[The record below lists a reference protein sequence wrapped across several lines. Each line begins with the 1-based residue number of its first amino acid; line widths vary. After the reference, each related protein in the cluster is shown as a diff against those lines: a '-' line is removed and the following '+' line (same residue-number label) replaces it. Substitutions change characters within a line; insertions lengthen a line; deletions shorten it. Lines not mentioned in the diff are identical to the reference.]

1 MKEQWILN
9 GRQADFTRIAG
20 ELSVPP
26 LAVKLMVNRGIE
38 EKDMRGFLSGSLS
51 ELSDPYLMKDM
62 KKACDIL
69 LTAAEHNDT
78 AAIVTDYDCDGIFSG
93 MVLYTCFNR
102 IGIRAKLFTPDRVT
116 EGYGLNKRIID
127 EAYNMGINYLIT
139 CDNGIAAA
147 DEVLYAKSLGMT
159 VIITDHHEV
168 PFTVNDECKEYI
180 LPKADA
186 VIDSKQED
194 CKYPFKGLCGAGV
207 VYRMACALYDRLG
220 IKENER
226 EILLIYAAAATVAD
240 IMELTGENRIIVR
253 EGLKLLS
260 HTDNI
265 GLKAIKEVNNLADAM
280 ITPYH
285 IGFVIGPCF
294 NAAGRLKNVE
304 PAFELLMSNDE
315 KAAYDRALELKE
327 LNEYRKDMTE
337 EGAER
342 ALDMAM
348 EPENAACNVLVLY
361 LGDCHESLIGIIAGR
376 VKDRVHKPVIV
387 FTDASDNTYKGS
399 GRSIEAYSMFEELI
413 RVKELFVKFGGHRM
427 AAGMTIPKE
436 NFNVLRERLNKNE
449 TLTKK
454 ELTPVVRIDAEVLI
468 RHMSIPVVE
477 SFSALAPFGNG
488 NPKPLFAGR
497 HFNIRQARIIG
508 RNKNVLKCT
517 ISDIENNVCDALYF
531 GDIEGFINTIET
543 QYGTE
548 EKDKMLRGA
557 QNNTDVALAFNA
569 EINEYNGIK
578 SVQFIIQNYCIL

>member
-20 ELSVPP
+20 ELSVSP

-51 ELSDPYLMKDM
+51 DLSDPYLMKDM

-78 AAIVTDYDCDGIFSG
+78 VAIVTDYDCDGIFSG

-147 DEVLYAKSLGMT
+147 DEVSYAKGLGMT

-168 PFTVNDECKEYI
+168 PFTVNVECKEYI

-194 CKYPFKGLCGAGV
+194 CAYPFKGLCGAGV

-220 IKENER
+220 IKKNER
-226 EILLIYAAAATVAD
+226 EILLIYAAVATVAD

-265 GLKAIKEVNNLADAM
+265 GLKAIKEVNNLADTG

-315 KAAYDRALELKE
+315 KVVYDRAVELKE

-342 ALDMAM
+342 ALAMAM
-348 EPENAACNVLVLY
+348 EPKNAACNVLVLY
-361 LGDCHESLIGIIAGR
+361 LRDCHESLIGIIAGR
-376 VKDRVHKPVIV
+376 VKDRVHKPVII

-413 RVKELFVKFGGHRM
+413 RVKELFVKFGGHKM

-436 NFNVLRERLNKNE
+436 NFEVLRERLNNNE

-477 SFSALAPFGNG
+477 SFLALAPFGNG

-517 ISDIENNVCDALYF
+517 ISDIEKNVCDALYF
-531 GDIEGFINTIET
+531 GDIGGFINTIEM

>member
-9 GRQADFTRIAG
+9 GRQADFTRIAC

-78 AAIVTDYDCDGIFSG
+78 VAIVTDYDCDGIFSG
-93 MVLYTCFNR
+93 MALYTCFNR

-194 CKYPFKGLCGAGV
+194 CAYPFKGLCGAGV

-220 IKENER
+220 IKKNER
-226 EILLIYAAAATVAD
+226 EILLIYAAVATVAD
-240 IMELTGENRIIVR
+240 IMELTGENRIIVK

-265 GLKAIKEVNNLADAM
+265 GLKSIKEVNNLADAM

-304 PAFELLMSNDE
+304 PAFELLISNDE
-315 KAAYDRALELKE
+315 KVVYDRALELKE

-337 EGAER
+337 FMEQQKQISRDNARTPMQWDDTPNAGFSSVTPWLKVNAGYRKVNVAVEEKNPDSVLNYFRKMIAFRKANPELIFGTWKPVDRKNPKVFAYIRDGGERKFLVILNFSCREASCRPGICLTGAE
-342 ALDMAM
+342 ALLDNYNDCPPLGKEIRLRPFEA
-348 EPENAACNVLVLY
+348 LVL
-361 LGDCHESLIGIIAGR
+361 
-376 VKDRVHKPVIV
+376 
-387 FTDASDNTYKGS
+387 
-399 GRSIEAYSMFEELI
+399 
-413 RVKELFVKFGGHRM
+413 
-427 AAGMTIPKE
+427 
-436 NFNVLRERLNKNE
+436 
-449 TLTKK
+449 
-454 ELTPVVRIDAEVLI
+454 
-468 RHMSIPVVE
+468 
-477 SFSALAPFGNG
+477 
-488 NPKPLFAGR
+488 
-497 HFNIRQARIIG
+497 
-508 RNKNVLKCT
+508 
-517 ISDIENNVCDALYF
+517 
-531 GDIEGFINTIET
+531 
-543 QYGTE
+543 
-548 EKDKMLRGA
+548 
-557 QNNTDVALAFNA
+557 
-569 EINEYNGIK
+569 
-578 SVQFIIQNYCIL
+578 IL

>member
-9 GRQADFTRIAG
+9 GRQADFVRIAG

-38 EKDMRGFLSGSLS
+38 EKDMKGFLSGNLS
-51 ELSDPYLMKDM
+51 GLSDPYLMKDM

-69 LTAAEHNDT
+69 LNAAEHNDT
-78 AAIVTDYDCDGIFSG
+78 VAIVTDYDCDGIFSG

-186 VIDSKQED
+186 VIDSKQKD
-194 CKYPFKGLCGAGV
+194 CTYPFKGLCGAGV

-220 IKENER
+220 IKKNER
-226 EILLIYAAAATVAD
+226 EILLIYTAVATVAD
-240 IMELTGENRIIVR
+240 IMELAGENRIIVK

-260 HTDNI
+260 HTDNL
-265 GLKAIKEVNNLADAM
+265 GLKAIKEVNNLEDAL

-315 KAAYDRALELKE
+315 KVVYDRALELKE

-342 ALDMAM
+342 ALAMAM
-348 EPENAACNVLVLY
+348 EPENEARNVLVLY
-361 LGDCHESLIGIIAGR
+361 LEDCHESLIGIIAGR

-399 GRSIEAYSMFEELI
+399 GRSIEAYSMFDELI
-413 RVKELFVKFGGHRM
+413 KVKELFVKFGGHRM

-477 SFSALAPFGNG
+477 SFSVLAPFGNG

-497 HFNIRQARIIG
+497 HFNIRHARIIG

-517 ISDIENNVCDALYF
+517 ISDIEKNVCDALYF
-531 GDIEGFINTIET
+531 GDVEGFINTIEM

>member
-9 GRQADFTRIAG
+9 GRQADFTRIAC
-20 ELSVPP
+20 ELSVQP

-78 AAIVTDYDCDGIFSG
+78 VAIVTDYDCDGIFSG
-93 MVLYTCFNR
+93 MALYTCFNR
-102 IGIRAKLFTPDRVT
+102 IGIRAKFFTPDRVT

-194 CKYPFKGLCGAGV
+194 CAYPFKGLCGAGV

-220 IKENER
+220 IKKNER
-226 EILLIYAAAATVAD
+226 EILLIYAAVATVAD
-240 IMELTGENRIIVR
+240 IMELTGENRIIVK

-304 PAFELLMSNDE
+304 PAFELLISNDE
-315 KAAYDRALELKE
+315 KVVYDRALELKE

-342 ALDMAM
+342 ALAMAM

-361 LGDCHESLIGIIAGR
+361 LRDCHESLIGIIAGR

-413 RVKELFVKFGGHRM
+413 RVKELFVKFGGHKM

-436 NFNVLRERLNKNE
+436 NFEVLRERLNKNE

-454 ELTPVVRIDAEVLI
+454 DLTPIVRIDAEVLI

-517 ISDIENNVCDALYF
+517 ISDIEKNVCDALYF
-531 GDIEGFINTIET
+531 GDVEGFINTIEM

>member
-51 ELSDPYLMKDM
+51 DLSDPYLMKDM
-62 KKACDIL
+62 KKACDIIL
-69 LTAAEHNDT
+69 KAAEHNDT
-78 AAIVTDYDCDGIFSG
+78 VAIVTDYDCDGIFSG

-102 IGIRAKLFTPDRVT
+102 IGIRVKLFTPDRVT

-147 DEVLYAKSLGMT
+147 DEVSYAKSLGMT
-159 VIITDHHEV
+159 IIITDHHEV
-168 PFTVNDECKEYI
+168 PFTVNGECKEYI

-186 VIDSKQED
+186 VIDPKQED
-194 CKYPFKGLCGAGV
+194 CTYPFKGLCGAGV
-207 VYRMACALYDRLG
+207 VYRMACTLYDRLG
-220 IKENER
+220 IKKNER
-226 EILLIYAAAATVAD
+226 EILLIYAAVATVAD
-240 IMELTGENRIIVR
+240 IMELTGENRIIVK

-265 GLKAIKEVNNLADAM
+265 GLKVIKEVNNLADTG

-304 PAFELLMSNDE
+304 PAFELLISNDE
-315 KAAYDRALELKE
+315 KVVYDRALELKE

-342 ALDMAM
+342 ALAMAM

-361 LGDCHESLIGIIAGR
+361 LRDCHESLIGIIAGR
-376 VKDRVHKPVIV
+376 VKDRVHKPVII

-413 RVKELFVKFGGHRM
+413 RVKELFVKFGGHKM

-436 NFNVLRERLNKNE
+436 NFEVLRECLNNNE

-454 ELTPVVRIDAEVLI
+454 DLTPIVRIDAEVLI

-477 SFSALAPFGNG
+477 SFLALAPFGNG

-517 ISDIENNVCDALYF
+517 ISDIEKKVCDALYF
-531 GDIEGFINTIET
+531 GDIEGFINTIEM

>member
-1 MKEQWILN
+1 MEEQWILN

-51 ELSDPYLMKDM
+51 QLSDPYLMKDM

-69 LTAAEHNDT
+69 LTAAENYDT
-78 AAIVTDYDCDGIFSG
+78 VAIVTDYDCDGIFSG
-93 MVLYTCFNR
+93 MILYTCFNR
-102 IGIRAKLFTPDRVT
+102 IGIRCKLFTPDRVT

-139 CDNGIAAA
+139 CDNGIAAK
-147 DEVLYAKSLGMT
+147 DEVSYAKSLGMT

-168 PFTVNDECKEYI
+168 PFTLNDECKEYI
-180 LPKADA
+180 LPNADA
-186 VIDSKQED
+186 VIDAKQED
-194 CKYPFKGLCGAGV
+194 CAYPFKGLCGAGV
-207 VYRMACALYDRLG
+207 VYRMACALYDKNR
-220 IKENER
+220 IEKNEL
-226 EILLIYAAAATVAD
+226 EVLLMYAAVATVAD
-240 IMELTGENRIIVR
+240 IMELTGENRIIVK

-260 HTDNI
+260 HTDNL
-265 GLKAIKEVNNLADAM
+265 GLKAIKQVNDLADIW

-294 NAAGRLKNVE
+294 NAAGRLENVE
-304 PAFELLMSNDE
+304 PAFELLMSDDE
-315 KAAYDRALELKE
+315 NVAYNRALELKK

-342 ALDMAM
+342 ALAMAM

-361 LGDCHESLIGIIAGR
+361 LKDCHESLIGIIAGR
-376 VKDRVHKPVIV
+376 VKDRVHKPVII

-399 GRSIEAYSMFEELI
+399 GRSIEAYSMFDELI

-436 NFNVLRERLNKNE
+436 NFNVLRECLNKNE

-454 ELTPVVRIDAEVLI
+454 ELTPIVRIDAEVLI

-477 SFSALAPFGNG
+477 SFALLEPFGNG
-488 NPKPLFAGR
+488 NPKPLFAGK

-517 ISDIENNVCDALYF
+517 ISDTENNVCDALYF
-531 GDIEGFINTIET
+531 GDIEGFINTIEMR
-543 QYGTE
+543 YGIE

-569 EINEYNGIK
+569 EINEYNGLK
-578 SVQFIIQNYCIL
+578 SVQLIIQNYCIL

>member
-226 EILLIYAAAATVAD
+226 EILLIYAAVATVAD

-413 RVKELFVKFGGHRM
+413 RVKELFVKFGGHKM

-436 NFNVLRERLNKNE
+436 NFEVLRERLNKNE

-454 ELTPVVRIDAEVLI
+454 DLTPIVRIDAEVLI

-531 GDIEGFINTIET
+531 GDVEGFINTIET

-557 QNNTDVALAFNA
+557 QNNTDVALVFNA

>member
-38 EKDMRGFLSGSLS
+38 EKDMRGFLNGSLS

-93 MVLYTCFNR
+93 MALYTCFNR

-194 CKYPFKGLCGAGV
+194 CAYPFKGLCGAGV

-220 IKENER
+220 IKKNER

-240 IMELTGENRIIVR
+240 IMELTGENRIIVK

-342 ALDMAM
+342 ALAMAM

-361 LGDCHESLIGIIAGR
+361 LRDCHESLIGIIAGR

-454 ELTPVVRIDAEVLI
+454 DLTPVVRIDAEVLI

-497 HFNIRQARIIG
+497 HINIRQARIIG

>member
-9 GRQADFTRIAG
+9 GRQADFTRIAC
-20 ELSVPP
+20 ELSVQP

-78 AAIVTDYDCDGIFSG
+78 VAIVTDYDCDGIFSG
-93 MVLYTCFNR
+93 MALYTCFNR
-102 IGIRAKLFTPDRVT
+102 IGIRAKFFTPDRVT

-194 CKYPFKGLCGAGV
+194 CAYPFKGLCGAGV

-220 IKENER
+220 IKKNER
-226 EILLIYAAAATVAD
+226 EILLIYAAVATVAD
-240 IMELTGENRIIVR
+240 IMELTGENRIIVK

-304 PAFELLMSNDE
+304 PAFELLISNDE
-315 KAAYDRALELKE
+315 KVVYDRALELKE

-342 ALDMAM
+342 ALAMAM

-361 LGDCHESLIGIIAGR
+361 LRDCHESLIGIIAGR

-413 RVKELFVKFGGHRM
+413 RVKELFVKFGGHKM

-436 NFNVLRERLNKNE
+436 NFEVLRERLNKNE

-454 ELTPVVRIDAEVLI
+454 NLTPIVRIDAEVLI

-517 ISDIENNVCDALYF
+517 ISDIEKNVCDALYF
-531 GDIEGFINTIET
+531 GDVEGFINTIEM

>member
-1 MKEQWILN
+1 
-9 GRQADFTRIAG
+9 
-20 ELSVPP
+20 
-26 LAVKLMVNRGIE
+26 
-38 EKDMRGFLSGSLS
+38 
-51 ELSDPYLMKDM
+51 
-62 KKACDIL
+62 
-69 LTAAEHNDT
+69 
-78 AAIVTDYDCDGIFSG
+78 
-93 MVLYTCFNR
+93 
-102 IGIRAKLFTPDRVT
+102 
-116 EGYGLNKRIID
+116 
-127 EAYNMGINYLIT
+127 
-139 CDNGIAAA
+139 
-147 DEVLYAKSLGMT
+147 MT

-194 CKYPFKGLCGAGV
+194 CAYPFKGLCGAGV

-220 IKENER
+220 IKKNER
-226 EILLIYAAAATVAD
+226 EILLIYAAVATVAD
-240 IMELTGENRIIVR
+240 IMELTGENRIIVK

-304 PAFELLMSNDE
+304 PAFELLISNDE
-315 KAAYDRALELKE
+315 KVVYDRALELKE

-342 ALDMAM
+342 ALAMAM

-361 LGDCHESLIGIIAGR
+361 LRDCHESLIGIIAGR

-413 RVKELFVKFGGHRM
+413 RVKELFVKFGGHKM

-436 NFNVLRERLNKNE
+436 NFEVLRERLNKNE

-454 ELTPVVRIDAEVLI
+454 DLTPIVRIDAEVLI

-517 ISDIENNVCDALYF
+517 ISDIEKNVCDALYF
-531 GDIEGFINTIET
+531 GDVEGFINTIEM

>member
-1 MKEQWILN
+1 MYK
-9 GRQADFTRIAG
+9 RQ
-20 ELSVPP
+20 V
-26 LAVKLMVNRGIE
+26 
-38 EKDMRGFLSGSLS
+38 
-51 ELSDPYLMKDM
+51 
-62 KKACDIL
+62 
-69 LTAAEHNDT
+69 
-78 AAIVTDYDCDGIFSG
+78 
-93 MVLYTCFNR
+93 
-102 IGIRAKLFTPDRVT
+102 
-116 EGYGLNKRIID
+116 
-127 EAYNMGINYLIT
+127 
-139 CDNGIAAA
+139 
-147 DEVLYAKSLGMT
+147 
-159 VIITDHHEV
+159 
-168 PFTVNDECKEYI
+168 
-180 LPKADA
+180 
-186 VIDSKQED
+186 
-194 CKYPFKGLCGAGV
+194 
-207 VYRMACALYDRLG
+207 
-220 IKENER
+220 
-226 EILLIYAAAATVAD
+226 
-240 IMELTGENRIIVR
+240 
-253 EGLKLLS
+253 
-260 HTDNI
+260 
-265 GLKAIKEVNNLADAM
+265 
-280 ITPYH
+280 
-285 IGFVIGPCF
+285 
-294 NAAGRLKNVE
+294 
-304 PAFELLMSNDE
+304 
-315 KAAYDRALELKE
+315 YDRALELKE

-342 ALDMAM
+342 ALAMAM

-361 LGDCHESLIGIIAGR
+361 LRDCHESLIGIIAGR

-413 RVKELFVKFGGHRM
+413 RVKELFVKFGGHKM

-436 NFNVLRERLNKNE
+436 NFEVLRERLNKNE

-454 ELTPVVRIDAEVLI
+454 DLTPIVRIDAEVLI

-517 ISDIENNVCDALYF
+517 ISDIEKNVCDALYF
-531 GDIEGFINTIET
+531 GDVEGFINTIEM